1 MLYESLLRPL
11 LFCLDAETA
20 HYFTFD
26 MLKKFPFLAY
36 FLQNKA
42 ADKAVQQ
49 WGITF
54 RNPVGLAAGFDK
66 NAVLIDTWH
75 QLGFG
80 FVEIGTV
87 TPRPQVGNPMPRL
100 FRLPQ
105 DQAIIN
111 RMGFNNDG
119 LKDVAKRLEKR
130 KSSIVVGANI
140 GKNKDTDNENA
151 AQDYCNCLQTLHHL
165 ADYFVVN
172 ISSPNTPNLR
182 ALQDKEPLSKLL
194 EAVQNTNQKQPKS
207 KPILLKIAPD
217 LSEGQ
222 LQDILELLHTYQFSG
237 IVATNT
243 TISRENLV
251 TPQPQIEQIGMGGL
265 SGKPLLQR
273 SNEIIAY
280 IQQHSKLPIIGVG
293 GIFSADDALAKKKAG
308 AALVQ
313 VYSGFVYKGMPL
325 IEEICRKW

>member
-1 MLYESLLRPL
+1 MLYNAIIRPL
-11 LFCLDAETA
+11 LFRLDAETA
-20 HYFTFD
+20 HHFTINT
-26 MLKKFPFLAY
+26 LKNLPFLAN
-36 FLQNKA
+36 FLLNNA
-42 ADKAVQQ
+42 ADKPTSQ

-66 NAVLIDTWH
+66 NAELIDVWH

-87 TPRPQVGNPMPRL
+87 TPRPQAGNPKPRL

-105 DQAIIN
+105 DNAIIN

-119 LKDVAKRLEKR
+119 LKVVAKRLEQR
-130 KSSIVVGANI
+130 KSNIVVGANI
-140 GKNKDTDNENA
+140 GKNKDTANEDA
-151 AQDYCNCLQTLHHL
+151 AKDYCSGLQTLHHL

-182 ALQDKEPLSKLL
+182 ALQDKEPLAKLL
-194 EAVQNTNQKQPKS
+194 EAVQNTNQQQPKS

-222 LQDILELLHTYQFSG
+222 LQDIIELLHTYKFSG

-243 TISRENLV
+243 TVSRENLV
-251 TPQPQIEQIGMGGL
+251 TDKQQIEQIGMGGL

-280 IQQHSKLPIIGVG
+280 IKQHSHLPIIGVG
-293 GIFSADDALAKKKAG
+293 GIFSAEDALAKKKAG
-308 AALVQ
+308 AELVQ
-313 VYSGFVYKGMPL
+313 IYSGFVYQGTSL
-325 IEEICRKW
+325 IKDICNKW